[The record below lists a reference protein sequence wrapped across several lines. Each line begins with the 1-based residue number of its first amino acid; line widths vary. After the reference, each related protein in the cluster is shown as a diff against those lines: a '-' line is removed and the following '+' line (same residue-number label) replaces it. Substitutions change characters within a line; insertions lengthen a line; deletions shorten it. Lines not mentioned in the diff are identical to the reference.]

1 MKVAAI
7 TITFNRLEL
16 TKRMVEKFYE
26 SEKVD
31 YHLFIDNGSTDGSQ
45 EWIQQNFDN
54 IFLPENMGIAYAF
67 TTAVNALEG
76 YDYILKL
83 DNDVEPV
90 TLNIIEKMLK
100 FYEANNEYFVVSP
113 VDLLLDKSFKPKVM
127 GMARLN
133 GYNVEYVTHTGGAFQ
148 LIPFEACKKL
158 CQDYRHLLQGDYSI
172 GRYFRSIKYIPTYL
186 TDLKMNHFGLNQSTP
201 KNVYKM

>member
-16 TKRMVEKFYE
+16 TKRMVDKFYE
-26 SEKVD
+26 STKVD

-67 TTAVNALEG
+67 ATAVNALEDF
-76 YDYILKL
+76 DYILKL

-100 FYEANNEYFVVSP
+100 FFEMNNDRFVVSP
-113 VDLLLDKSFKPKVM
+113 VDLLLDKNFKPKAT
-127 GMARLN
+127 GIAKLN

-148 LIPFEACKKL
+148 LIPIDACRKL
-158 CQDYRHLLQGDYSI
+158 CQDYRHLLQGDYAI
-172 GRYFRSIKYIPTYL
+172 GRYFRSIGYIPTYL

-201 KNVYKM
+201 KNLYKM

>member
-1 MKVAAI
+1 MKVAAV

-16 TKRMVEKFYE
+16 TKRMVDKFYE

-31 YHLFIDNGSTDGSQ
+31 YHLFIDNGSSDGTQ
-45 EWIQQNFDN
+45 EWIVQNFDN
-54 IFLPENMGIAYAF
+54 ILLPENMGIAYAF
-67 TTAVNALEG
+67 ATAVNALDG
-76 YDYILKL
+76 YDFILKL
-83 DNDVEPV
+83 DNDVEPI

-100 FYEANNEYFVVSP
+100 FYELNNQYFVVSP
-113 VDLLLDKSFKPKVM
+113 VDLLLDKNFKPKAT
-127 GMARLN
+127 GIAKLN

-148 LIPFEACKKL
+148 LIPFEACQKL
-158 CQDYRHLLQGDYSI
+158 CQDYRHLTQGDYAI

-201 KNVYKM
+201 KNLYKM